1 MLVGSRQKNIR
12 QKKNRHVLLRITI
25 GLLMV
30 FAIASVVAIYFDQEE
45 RMERMRAQREVLDRQ
60 LLTIQAEEAVLLELS
75 SLVDTDEYIE
85 RVARDQLGMVRPN
98 EIVFED

>member
-85 RVARDQLGMVRPN
+85 RVARDQLGNVRPN

>member
-85 RVARDQLGMVRPN
+85 RVARDQLGMIRPN